1 METTEKAKAYVAS
14 QSEAFA
20 NAIEK
25 AYMQGY
31 NDAVEENSKEHIKI
45 VEDGVEYFDLGLP
58 SGTLWALKNPK
69 LVSYHESQ
77 KLNIPTIEQIREL
90 IKYIRWE
97 IGVGDWNCGW
107 RFTIYDAYARM
118 YSHPLY
124 NYTKGSNMEDGEM
137 YMWCRLELDDNG
149 NAKVFHLYDTHS
161 FGTINC
167 FPGYKAFAFFVK

>member
-58 SGTLWALKNPK
+58 SGTLWALKKPK

-97 IGVGDWNCGW
+97 IRHCDW
-107 RFTIYDAYARM
+107 RFTIRDAYAREYTHSP
-118 YSHPLY
+118 YSK
-124 NYTKGSNMEDGEM
+124 YTEGSGMNDGEM

-149 NAKVFHLYDTHS
+149 NAQVFHLYDTHS
-161 FGTINC
+161 YGTINC
-167 FPGYKAFAFFVK
+167 FPGYKAYAFFVK